1 MNDAK
6 PVVSY
11 RRVMVGRGGT
21 HSGRVSQRASGA
33 KLGSAARTK
42 ALALLGLL
50 AVVTLA
56 LSAWSDVAQ
65 GRSAVADRRTH
76 AVSVRPGVDDIGQVA
91 RRPYAF
97 RAPARVSAPVV
108 PSSRSRLFA
117 WPAPGTSTY
126 QRAARMARV
135 GDPEAR
141 MFVGGESDINPFD
154 AW

>member
-6 PVVSY
+6 PVLSY
-11 RRVMVGRGGT
+11 GRVMVGRGGT
-21 HSGRVSQRASGA
+21 HSGRVSQRANGA

-50 AVVTLA
+50 AAFTLV

-65 GRSAVADRRTH
+65 GRSAVAGRRTH
-76 AVSVRPGVDDIGQVA
+76 VVSVRSDVGHVA
-91 RRPYAF
+91 RMPFAL

-108 PSSRSRLFA
+108 PSSRSRFFA

-126 QRAARMARV
+126 QRAARMARG

-154 AW
+154 AR